1 MYVHSVELINYKSI
15 GDTDATIILE
25 PNITAIIGMNES
37 GKSNVLEGLSHI
49 NFLKRDSS
57 AFSPDAANRNQYD
70 NKINYR
76 IILKSGSDDHDIA
89 DTMIEISEGSYKLTG
104 GLLAYYENTAKE
116 TFSSIATMLDEIKQ
130 NPFGL
135 KDNELSRYRKYIN
148 MWKDPNGVLD
158 VPLTSVG
165 IDFLQ
170 ARLNNIPE
178 DKRQAIKDLLEEAVM
193 KWQDVTERLPVFFF
207 RKGDKHLKRA
217 YKYAD
222 IENELNKPASAGNS
236 LLNELVKILGITKE
250 EFLEA
255 SKSGNTTAKQITSQK
270 KINRLINENINT
282 GFQKFYTTEKISLE
296 VTFNNGCINF
306 TVQSSGGEALMLDER
321 SNGLRW
327 FLDLYI
333 DVAAHDLRKRN
344 IVYLL
349 DEPGVSLHI
358 NAQKEL
364 LRLFDMLAQDDNQV
378 VYSTHLPSMLNMQ
391 DEGYHRIRAV
401 AKDLEGNTH
410 IFKTPY
416 DSRISSILNKTDS
429 GEKSPQKIPHDTL
442 APVITAMGMNLY
454 DTIGPAYGKLNI
466 VTEGMSDYIFLFT
479 MAKYLN
485 LDTSKFAIIPSQGV
499 TTCINLCMILHG
511 WGCDYIA
518 LFDFDEE
525 GVEKGGEYLRREMEF
540 EEGTRF
546 LYVREVSSEE
556 ILNKEYTQHPFVIE
570 DVFGKQELEAFR
582 KSNNISSATGKPL
595 VAKLICTEIEK
606 GTLKPS
612 DQCVERFKALFER
625 LLRCPS

>member
-15 GDTDATIILE
+15 GDKDATIILE

-170 ARLNNIPE
+170 ARLNNVPE

-236 LLNELVKILGITKE
+236 LLNELIKILGITKE
-250 EFLEA
+250 EFMTA
-255 SKSGNTTAKQITSQK
+255 SKSGTQRTQITSRN
-270 KINRLINENINT
+270 KINRLINEKINT
-282 GFQKFYTTEKISLE
+282 GFQTFYTTEKIYLGIS
-296 VTFNNGCINF
+296 FNNGIIDF
-306 TVQSSGGEALMLDER
+306 TVQSGDGETLTLDER

-327 FLDLYI
+327 FIDLYI
-333 DVAAHDLRKRN
+333 DVAAHNLSGRN

-364 LRLFDMLAQDDNQV
+364 LRLFGTLTRGDSQV
-378 VYSTHLPSMLNMQ
+378 VYSTHLPSMLNLQ
-391 DEGYHRIRAV
+391 DEGYHKIRAV
-401 AKDLEGNTH
+401 NKDEHGNTH
-410 IFKTPY
+410 IYKTPY
-416 DSRISSILNKTDS
+416 DSRISPDN
-429 GEKSPQKIPHDTL
+429 QYDTL
-442 APVITAMGMNLY
+442 APVITALGMCIC
-454 DTIGPAYGKLNI
+454 DTFGPAYGKRNI
-466 VTEGMSDYIFLFT
+466 VTEGMSDYIFLLT
-479 MAKYLN
+479 MANYLE

-499 TTCINLCMILHG
+499 TTSRNLCMILQG

-518 LFDFDEE
+518 LFDFDKE
-525 GVEKGGEYLRREMEF
+525 GVEKGGEYLRKKLGL
-540 EEGTRF
+540 EEGKHF
-546 LYVREVSSEE
+546 LYVREVSTEE
-556 ILNKEYTQHPFVIE
+556 LSNKGYLQHPFMIE
-570 DVFGKQELEAFR
+570 DVYGKTEIEAFCKTR
-582 KSNNISSATGKPL
+582 NISATGKPL
-595 VAKLICTEIEK
+595 VAKIICIEIEK
-606 GTLKPS
+606 GTVKPS
-612 DQCVERFKALFER
+612 DECVERFKALFER
-625 LLRCPS
+625 LLSNA